1 MANAQLDHFSAYFV
15 NLGDSVGLHKANNWD
30 DVLVVTSLL
39 ALVYESL
46 PGQHTGQTRAAHPAI
61 QLDGNVGFELFEHQR
76 REERLARSR
85 TISLKNNGPTLSICV
100 DFFLWKW

>member
-39 ALVYESL
+39 ALVYESF
-46 PGQHTGQTRAAHPAI
+46 PAST
-61 QLDGNVGFELFEHQR
+61 LGK
-76 REERLARSR
+76 LAR
-85 TISLKNNGPTLSICV
+85 PTQQFNSTGT
-100 DFFLWKW
+100 